1 MSRLEK
7 KAEEPIQ
14 PIEKELM
21 LDNPDQVEK
30 WGPSQEGRA
39 EYKPSLNEIEKELLA
54 EARLNPAKQVRAM
67 ERAADPDRREK
78 LKEEGRLGL
87 QSDKKY
93 LAEVKKAGIDV
104 EKEFETS
111 GQVHIPVEG
120 QTYEVKPR
128 QRHNPPL

>member
-1 MSRLEK
+1 MSHIEK

-21 LDNPDQVEK
+21 LDKDEVEK

-54 EARLNPAKQVRAM
+54 EARLNPAEQVRAM
-67 ERAADPDRREK
+67 ERAADPDRREQ

-87 QSDKKY
+87 QSDKRF
-93 LAEVKKAGIDV
+93 LAVRSPNYVATGCNGT
-104 EKEFETS
+104 TS
-111 GQVHIPVEG
+111 QF
-120 QTYEVKPR
+120 
-128 QRHNPPL
+128 

>member
-21 LDNPDQVEK
+21 LDNPD
-30 WGPSQEGRA
+30 
-39 EYKPSLNEIEKELLA
+39 
-54 EARLNPAKQVRAM
+54 QVRAM